1 MSEDIIKT
9 LYKLPISTSIFQDSF
24 FMNLAILMILIFICI
39 YLHIKT
45 QIAVNG
51 SVWNSMKCDP
61 RYLYVS
67 GFLKNDSGTGPMLET
82 IKNYKYC
89 TDKHVSAVVNKLKTE
104 MTFNKYNQDNKL
116 MNNKMFYDILY
127 DDNRKDIKEQNEEVT
142 EDFDI
147 DLGLDTTNV
156 AYYLQLKNLGIY
168 VDQMDAAM
176 NYVYEYMRGYLSF
189 LFLKYQR
196 DGEEDKQEKVKILLD
211 EHFDGIEL

>member
-1 MSEDIIKT
+1 MSEDIINK
-9 LYKLPISTSIFQDSF
+9 LYKIPTSTSIFQDSF
-24 FMNLAILMILIFICI
+24 FMNLVILLFLVFMCI

-45 QIAVNG
+45 QIEVNS
-51 SVWNSMKCDP
+51 SVWNTMKCDP
-61 RYLYVS
+61 RYIYVS
-67 GFLKNDSGTGPMLET
+67 GFLKNDSGRGAMFET
-82 IKNYKYC
+82 IKNYKDC
-89 TDKHVSAVVNKLKTE
+89 TDQSVSSVINKLKTE

-127 DDNRKDIKEQNEEVT
+127 DDNRKDIKVQNEEVT

-147 DLGLDTTNV
+147 DLSLNTTNA

-189 LFLKYQR
+189 LFLKYQK
-196 DGEEDKQEKVKILLD
+196 DGDEDNQEKVKILLD